1 MLTGNEVVDVLES
14 YRRTDLS
21 ISILAFFK
29 IPFMLLILINFIFI
43 ILLIIKIKILADTID
58 CPNNKLIKKIL
69 RSYIIISVIVSLL
82 ALFFIL
88 L

>member
-1 MLTGNEVVDVLES
+1 MNSNDIVEGLDGL
-14 YRRTDLS
+14 RRTDFS

-29 IPFMLLILINFIFI
+29 IPFMLLILGNFIFI

-58 CPNNKLIKKIL
+58 CPNNRLIKKIL
-69 RSYIIISVIVSLL
+69 RSYIIISIIASLL
-82 ALFFIL
+82 SLFFIL